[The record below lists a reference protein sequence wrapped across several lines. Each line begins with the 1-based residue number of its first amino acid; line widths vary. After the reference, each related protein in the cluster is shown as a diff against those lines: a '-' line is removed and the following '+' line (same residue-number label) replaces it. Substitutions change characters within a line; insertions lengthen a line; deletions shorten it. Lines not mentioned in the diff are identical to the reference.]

1 MSYYHACPECGLNL
15 DPCEICDCRKE
26 KTATG
31 AGTPVAASS
40 TKAKLC
46 TTNKISLTKEN
57 VKCY

>member
-1 MSYYHACPECGLNL
+1 MPYYHECPECGLNL
-15 DPCEICDCRKE
+15 DPGEICQDCKE

-40 TKAKLC
+40 TKAKPC
-46 TTNKISLTKEN
+46 ITNKISLTKEN